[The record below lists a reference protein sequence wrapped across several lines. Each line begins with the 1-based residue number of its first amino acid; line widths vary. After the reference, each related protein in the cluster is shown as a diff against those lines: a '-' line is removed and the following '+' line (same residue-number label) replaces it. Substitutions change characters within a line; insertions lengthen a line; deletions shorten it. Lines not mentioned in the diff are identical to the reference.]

1 MNRRT
6 LYDLLATVSLAVA
19 GVGAILAAAG
29 AVLQQVISVA
39 AATLC
44 TLVFL
49 VPGLYFLAYARR
61 LKARDLALAHAAAY
75 ATARGTLDVED
86 LATELSVSGEVA
98 VKILRTAIREGHLRG
113 RFDERG
119 RFVAE
124 NPGPEPGGG
133 PP

>member
-1 MNRRT
+1 M
-6 LYDLLATVSLAVA
+6 SLALA
-19 GVGAILAAAG
+19 GVSGILAGAG

-44 TLVFL
+44 AFVFL

-61 LKARDLALAHAAAY
+61 LGSRDLALAHAAAY
-75 ATARGTLDVED
+75 AVTRGTLELSD
-86 LATELSVSGEVA
+86 LAAELSVSGEVA
-98 VKILRTAIREGHLRG
+98 ARILRTAVREGHLRG

-124 NPGPEPGGG
+124 ANGPAAGERTP
-133 PP
+133 

>member
-6 LYDLLATVSLAVA
+6 LYEVLATVSLSVACVA
-19 GVGAILAAAG
+19 GILAGAG
-29 AVLQQVISVA
+29 AVLQQVITVA

-44 TLVFL
+44 SFVFL

-61 LKARDLALAHAAAY
+61 LRTRDLALAHAASFA
-75 ATARGTLDVED
+75 ATRGTLEVSD
-86 LATELSVSGEVA
+86 LATELSVSKEEA
-98 VKILRTAIREGHLRG
+98 MKILRTAVREGHLRG

-119 RFVAE
+119 RFVV
-124 NPGPEPGGG
+124 EPDEPATEGR

>member
-6 LYDLLATVSLAVA
+6 WYELLATASLALA

-44 TLVFL
+44 TLIFL

-61 LKARDLALAHAAAY
+61 LKARDIALAHAAAY
-75 ATARGTLDVED
+75 ATARGTLDLND

-98 VKILRTAIREGHLRG
+98 TRILRTAVREGHLRG
-113 RFDERG
+113 RFDNRG

-124 NPGPEPGGG
+124 TPGPKSGGD